1 MLIFAVVLA
10 AAAAAFW
17 YLAST
22 QQRLRARRAGR
33 AARVAGWVLAV
44 ASLALAIASID
55 TLPGI
60 FGALS
65 ALMLGAITLPYVAW
79 WLKPASVREPRS

>member
-1 MLIFAVVLA
+1 MLIFAILLA

-17 YLAST
+17 YFAST
-22 QQRLRARRAGR
+22 QQRLLARRAGR
-33 AARVAGWVLAV
+33 AARIAGWVLAV
-44 ASLALAIASID
+44 AALALAIASID

-79 WLKPASVREPRS
+79 WLKPTSVREPRS

>member
-1 MLIFAVVLA
+1 MLTFAIILA
-10 AAAAAFW
+10 TAAAAFW

-22 QQRLRARRAGR
+22 HQRLLARRAGR
-33 AARVAGWVLAV
+33 AARIAGWVLAV
-44 ASLALAIASID
+44 TALALAIASID

-79 WLKPASVREPRS
+79 WLKPAATREPRP